1 MDWLLCK
8 RNQLLVHSPNSME
21 IAIVFSPPGN
31 VGLLHNVV
39 VLLGRRRW
47 GEPQLVFNDSERG
60 NECLLATTDE
70 AVNH

>member
-1 MDWLLCK
+1 
-8 RNQLLVHSPNSME
+8 ME